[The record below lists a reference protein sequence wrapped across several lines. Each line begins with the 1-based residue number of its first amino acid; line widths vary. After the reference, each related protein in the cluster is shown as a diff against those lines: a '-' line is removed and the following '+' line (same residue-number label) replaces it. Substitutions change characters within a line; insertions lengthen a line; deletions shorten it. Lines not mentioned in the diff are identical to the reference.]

1 MDSHSDVRLQG
12 GSGAIGVQRESTT
25 SRLNCRV
32 VYLQATSE
40 EPRSMPDHW
49 EHEAEGCLKLYQT
62 SSW

>member
-1 MDSHSDVRLQG
+1 MDSHSEVRLKA
-12 GSGAIGVQRESTT
+12 GSGAMGAQAESTT

-40 EPRSMPDHW
+40 EPRSIPDRW
-49 EHEAEGCLKLYQT
+49 EHVAESRLKLYET